1 MPDTSE
7 VRTMTDLNEYL
18 GQKRPAFRAL
28 KEAAAKPDYA
38 PTPLRARVT
47 AEGRSG
53 IRRIRIRDFQVLS
66 DSPPSFV
73 GYDIG
78 PSSPELA
85 LGALGSCLT
94 HSFLIQAAVHEL
106 PLDSLEVEVTGRIDA
121 RAGSAGHE
129 DVPVYPHDIAYT
141 VRIVSPAS
149 EDDVATVREAVERSC
164 PILNLLRHPQTLA
177 GRLEHSRLSSKHRI
191 PKRSSHSSVNG
202 GASQGDRP

>member
-1 MPDTSE
+1 MSN
-7 VRTMTDLNEYL
+7 LKEYL
-18 GQKRPAFRAL
+18 VQKRKAL
-28 KEAAAKPDYA
+28 LQKREEAKTNDIGPN
-38 PTPLRARVT
+38 TLRASAR

-85 LGALGSCLT
+85 LGALGSCVT

-106 PLDSLEVEVTGRIDA
+106 PLNNLEVEVTGRIDA
-121 RAGSAGHE
+121 RAGIAGHE
-129 DVPVYPHDIAYT
+129 DIPVYPHDIAYT

-149 EDDVATVREAVERSC
+149 DDEVATVREAVERSC

>member
-1 MPDTSE
+1 
-7 VRTMTDLNEYL
+7 MTDLNEYL
-18 GQKRPAFRAL
+18 GHKRDAFRTL
-28 KEAAAKPDYA
+28 KANAAKPDYA
-38 PTPLRARVT
+38 PTQLRARVA

-94 HSFLIQAAVHEL
+94 HSYLIQAAVHEL
-106 PLDSLEVEVTGRIDA
+106 PIASLEIEVTGRIDA
-121 RAGSAGHE
+121 RAGIAGHE

-141 VRIVSPAS
+141 VHIVSPAS
-149 EDDVATVREAVERSC
+149 EAAIAAVREAVERSC
-164 PILNLLRHPQTLA
+164 PILNLLRHPQA
-177 GRLEHSRLSSKHRI
+177 IGGRIEHSRALPASR
-191 PKRSSHSSVNG
+191 R
-202 GASQGDRP
+202 SQGDSDSAAHGEASPRERAR

>member
-7 VRTMTDLNEYL
+7 EHTMTDLNEYL

-28 KEAAAKPDYA
+28 KAAAAKPDYA

-94 HSFLIQAAVHEL
+94 HSLLIQAAVHEL
-106 PLDSLEVEVTGRIDA
+106 PLDS
-121 RAGSAGHE
+121 H
-129 DVPVYPHDIAYT
+129 
-141 VRIVSPAS
+141 

-164 PILNLLRHPQTLA
+164 PILNLLRHPQALA
-177 GRLEHSRLSSKHRI
+177 GRIEHFRPPSEPRI
-191 PKRSSHSSVNG
+191 PKRSSHGSANG
-202 GASQGDRP
+202 GVSQGDRPR

>member
-1 MPDTSE
+1 
-7 VRTMTDLNEYL
+7 MTDLNEYL

-28 KEAAAKPDYA
+28 KAAAAKPDYA

-85 LGALGSCLT
+85 LGALGSCVT

-106 PLDSLEVEVTGRIDA
+106 PLDNLEVEVTGRIDA
-121 RAGSAGHE
+121 RAGIAGHE
-129 DVPVYPHDIAYT
+129 DSPSTRMTSPTPCASSRPPPMTRSRRCARRSSGVARSST
-141 VRIVSPAS
+141 CCATRRRSPAGS
-149 EDDVATVREAVERSC
+149 SIRVCRRSTAFRSALHTAPSMAGHHKETDRDDDTPR
-164 PILNLLRHPQTLA
+164 
-177 GRLEHSRLSSKHRI
+177 
-191 PKRSSHSSVNG
+191 
-202 GASQGDRP
+202 